1 MLKYE
6 IERDEL
12 QDAANNSRH
21 DPLNNRDALFNFM
34 SFFAKHCL
42 GVDVGASSIKIVEI
56 SMFGKRKKLEN
67 YAEFN
72 LPQKDGF
79 TKNTFESENMLLLSE
94 EVARVLKALLKA
106 AKIKERNAA
115 FSIPDFSTFF
125 TAFSLPPM
133 SKSEVD
139 KAVEFEARHHIPL
152 SLSEV
157 TFDWQVID
165 RKEILPGIKLKILL
179 VAVPNKVL
187 NNYQKMANISALNL
201 KGMEAEIFG
210 LIRAVMPKDG
220 FKAPVCLIDI
230 GWQSTTVGI
239 VDGKTLRASY
249 SFDISGNNFT
259 KSLSDK
265 LKISMQ
271 EAEALKRENGLDPK
285 NKEASDILAEEA
297 DNLVSEVKKVADDYE
312 KEENKK
318 IESIIL
324 SGGTASL
331 FGLRDYFEGRIKKP
345 TGFINPFSFIS
356 TPKELRGRLEK
367 IGQSFAVAIG
377 VALMGLES

>member
-1 MLKYE
+1 
-6 IERDEL
+6 
-12 QDAANNSRH
+12 
-21 DPLNNRDALFNFM
+21 M
-34 SFFAKHCL
+34 SFFTKHCL
-42 GVDVGASSIKIVEI
+42 GIDVGAASIKIVEI
-56 SMFGKRKKLEN
+56 SSLGRKKKLKN
-67 YAEFN
+67 YAEFSIS
-72 LPQKDGF
+72 QKDGF
-79 TKNTFESENMLLLSE
+79 TTNTFEGENMLLVSE
-94 EVARVLKALLKA
+94 EAARVLEALLKSA
-106 AKIKERNAA
+106 NIKERNAA
-115 FSIPDFSTFF
+115 LSLPDFSTFF

-133 SKSEVD
+133 SKNEVD

-157 TFDWQVID
+157 TFDWQVIEK
-165 RKEILPGIKLKILL
+165 KEILPGIKLRILL

-187 NNYQKMANISALNL
+187 NNYQKMANLSALKL

-210 LIRAVMPKDG
+210 LIRTGMPEGG
-220 FKAPVCLIDI
+220 FKAPACIIDI

-259 KSLSDK
+259 RALSDK
-265 LKISMQ
+265 LKIPMQ
-271 EAEALKRENGLDPK
+271 EAEKLKRENGLDPK

-297 DNLVSEVKKVADDYE
+297 DNLVFEVKKVSEDYE

-331 FGLRDYFEGRIKKP
+331 FGFKDYFEGRIKKP
-345 TGFINPFSFIS
+345 TRFINPFSFIS
-356 TPKELRGRLEK
+356 TPKELSGRLEK
-367 IGQSFAVAIG
+367 IGPSFAVAIG